1 MFTIRKIKGKL
12 DLNFTKLGIIGI
24 LLGSF
29 GILSKGLVIIL
40 GLVCLPKLGNS
51 FNLGEI
57 IC

>member
-12 DLNFTKLGIIGI
+12 GLNFIKLGIIGI
-24 LLGSF
+24 LLRSF
-29 GILSKGLVIIL
+29 GILSKGQEIIL